1 MDTLLLSRLQF
12 GFTLSFHILFPTLTI
27 GLAVFLAILEGLW
40 LRTHNPEY
48 KRHYLFWVKI
58 FTLTFG
64 VGVVSGIVLSYEFG
78 TNFSRFSAAAGS
90 VIGPLMSYEVLTA
103 FFMEAGFL
111 GVMLFGW
118 NRVGPKLHY
127 AATILVAI
135 GTMLSAFWIISANS
149 WMQTPAGTVLRDG
162 VFYPVNWWHIVFN
175 PSFPYRVI
183 HMLLAAFLTTSVFIA
198 GVSAWFL
205 LRKQNVPFARRS
217 FVFALIAAA
226 ILAPI
231 QIEAGDQSGLVAD
244 KYQPIKVAAI
254 EGRWQSMAGAPLVLF
269 AWPNEKT
276 HHNDFAL
283 EIPHGSSLIVK
294 HSLQGVVTGLE
305 SVPPKD
311 WPVVALV
318 FWVFRIMV
326 GLGLLMLALGWIGAW
341 LLWRHRGR
349 DLPRWFLRWC
359 LWMTP
364 AGFLA
369 TVAGWWTAETGR
381 QPWIV
386 YGLMRTA
393 DAWSPLEPQRVLYSF
408 LAFIG
413 IYAVVMWA
421 YLYYLLKVIR
431 KGPAE
436 TAPHPELEHAPAR
449 HAFGGIENE

>member
-27 GLAVFLAILEGLW
+27 GLAVFLAVLEGLW
-40 LRTHNPEY
+40 LKTRNPEY

-58 FTLTFG
+58 FALTFG
-64 VGVVSGIVLSYEFG
+64 VGVVSGVVLSYEFG
-78 TNFSRFSAAAGS
+78 TNFSRFSAAAGN

-118 NRVGPKLHY
+118 NRVGPRLHY
-127 AATILVAI
+127 AATILVAV

-149 WMQTPAGTVLRDG
+149 WMQTPAGAVLREG
-162 VFYPVNWWHIVFN
+162 VFYPANWWRIVFN
-175 PSFPYRVI
+175 PSFPYRLV
-183 HMLLAAFLTTSVFIA
+183 HMLLAAFLSTGVFIA
-198 GVSAWFL
+198 GVSAWLL
-205 LRKQNVPFARRS
+205 LRQRETAFARRS
-217 FVFALIAAA
+217 FTFALVAVA
-226 ILAPI
+226 ILAPL
-231 QIEAGDQSGLVAD
+231 QIFAGDQSGLEAD
-244 KYQPIKVAAI
+244 RYQPIKVAAM
-254 EGRWQSMAGAPLVLF
+254 EGRWRSMAGAPLVLV

-276 HHNDFAL
+276 RHNDFAL
-283 EIPHGSSLIVK
+283 EIPYGSSLIVK
-294 HSLQGVVTGLE
+294 HSLDGVVTGLE
-305 SVPPKD
+305 SVPARD

-326 GLGLLMLALGWIGAW
+326 GLGLLMLGLGWVGAL
-341 LLWRHRGR
+341 LLWRRRGR
-349 DLPRWFLRWC
+349 DMPQWFLRWS

-364 AGFLA
+364 AGFVA

-393 DAWSPLEPQRVLYSF
+393 NAWSPLEPHRVFYSF

-413 IYAVVMWA
+413 IYIVVMWA
-421 YLYYLLKVIR
+421 YLYYLLKVIG

-436 TAPHPELEHAPAR
+436 SAPHPAAEHAPAR
-449 HAFGGIENE
+449 PAFGGVEDR

>member
-40 LRTHNPEY
+40 LKTGNPEY

-90 VIGPLMSYEVLTA
+90 IIGPLMSYEVLTA

-118 NRVGPKLHY
+118 NRVGPKLHFT
-127 AATILVAI
+127 ATLLVAL
-135 GTMLSAFWIISANS
+135 GTMMSAFWIISANS
-149 WMQTPAGTVLRDG
+149 WMQTPAGTVLHDG

-183 HMLLAAFLTTSVFIA
+183 HMLLAAFLTTSVFVA

-205 LRKQNVPFARRS
+205 LRNQHAAFARRS
-217 FVFALIAAA
+217 FVFAIIAAA

-231 QIEAGDQSGLVAD
+231 QIEAGDQSGLEAD
-244 KYQPIKVAAI
+244 RYQPIKVAAI
-254 EGRWQSMAGAPLVLF
+254 EGRWQSMAGAPLVLV

-276 HHNDFAL
+276 RHNDFAL
-283 EIPHGSSLIVK
+283 EIPYASSLIVK
-294 HSLQGVVTGLE
+294 HSVHGVVTGLE
-305 SVPPKD
+305 TVPLKD
-311 WPVVALV
+311 WPTVALV

-326 GLGLLMLALGWIGAW
+326 ALGLLMLALGWAGAW
-341 LLWRHRGR
+341 LLWRRRGR
-349 DLPRWFLRWC
+349 ELPRWFLCWS

-364 AGFLA
+364 AGFIA

-381 QPWIV
+381 QPWVV

-393 DAWSPLEPQRVLYSF
+393 DAWSPLTPDRVLYSF

-431 KGPAE
+431 KGPVE
-436 TAPHPELEHAPAR
+436 TLPHLEIEHAPAR